1 MADSTI
7 ASEARAAGPAQ
18 FDLDKCVHCGL
29 CLNACPTYRE
39 LGLEMD
45 SPRGRVYQMVQVSE
59 GAPITAAYL
68 EHIGLCL
75 ACRGCE
81 SACPSGVP
89 YGRMVE
95 QARAEIE
102 ARVPRGR
109 INGRLRAFLFGRL
122 IQSRSLLS
130 IAGTLLYIYEVSGLK
145 ALTRALG
152 LMKLLGRVGDV
163 VQLAPSA
170 DPPFFFS
177 QIGKTFSADG
187 ERRHRVAFLSGCV
200 ANISFA
206 RLHEASV
213 RVLQRNGCEV
223 VVPEGQGCCGALH
236 LHSGLPNEARALARR
251 NIEALRGA
259 EFDAIISN
267 SAGCGAMLKEY
278 GELLAGDPSY
288 GDAARRFSGQVRDIT
303 EFLASIELN
312 PQLGAVN
319 AVVTY
324 QDACHLA
331 HGQRIRGAPRKVL
344 KAIPGVTLE
353 EMSGAD
359 ICCGSAGTYNIA
371 QNKMSMQI
379 LAHKMEAVN
388 RTGATIIATA
398 NPGCEVQLEAGVR
411 LHGKQQ
417 RVVHIV
423 ELLDEAYRNFVPA
436 PPAPPEPPPKPA
448 AVAPV
453 VEEPAVSAPPAVD
466 TAPAPTPEPPP
477 ESAGDAPTRRS
488 RRRRAP
494 RKKAARAGGQPPL
507 DLLE

>member
-1 MADSTI
+1 VADSTI
-7 ASEARAAGPAQ
+7 ASEPRAAGPTQ

-59 GAPITAAYL
+59 GAPITPAYL

-102 ARVPRGR
+102 ARIPRGR
-109 INGRLRAFLFGRL
+109 LARWLRAFLFGQL
-122 IQSRSLLS
+122 LQSRALLS
-130 IAGTLLYIYEVSGLK
+130 IAGTLLYLYEVSGLK
-145 ALTRALG
+145 TLARGLG
-152 LMKLLGRVGDV
+152 LMRMLGRLGNVA
-163 VQLAPSA
+163 QLAPSA

-177 QIGKTFSADG
+177 QIGKTFPADG
-187 ERRHRVAFLSGCV
+187 VRRHRVAFLSGCV

-223 VVPEGQGCCGALH
+223 VVPAGQGCCGALH
-236 LHSGLPNEARALARR
+236 LHSGLPDDGRALARR
-251 NIEALRGA
+251 NIDALRGGA
-259 EFDAIISN
+259 FDAIVSN

-278 GELLAGDPSY
+278 GELLAGDPAY
-288 GDAARRFSGQVRDIT
+288 ATAAQQFAAQVRDIT

-312 PQLGAVN
+312 RQMGAVDR
-319 AVVTY
+319 VVTY

-331 HGQRIRGAPRKVL
+331 HGQRIRGAPRKL
-344 KAIPGVTLE
+344 LAAIPGILFE
-353 EMSGAD
+353 EMRGAD
-359 ICCGSAGTYNIA
+359 ICCGSAGSYNIV
-371 QNKMSMQI
+371 QNEMSLQI

-398 NPGCEVQLEAGVR
+398 NPGCELQLEAGVR
-411 LHGKQQ
+411 LHGNHQ
-417 RVVHIV
+417 RVMHVV
-423 ELLDEAYRNFVPA
+423 ELLDLAYRNYG
-436 PPAPPEPPPKPA
+436 K
-448 AVAPV
+448 
-453 VEEPAVSAPPAVD
+453 
-466 TAPAPTPEPPP
+466 
-477 ESAGDAPTRRS
+477 
-488 RRRRAP
+488 
-494 RKKAARAGGQPPL
+494 
-507 DLLE
+507 